1 MTAYALVFIAGSLA
15 GLLWLLLVDPA
26 HRAKAGSTTDVRPG
40 PTERFDAGLV
50 ALGAGLAG
58 ARLSFVLSHWAYYGT
73 HLNEIPSIA
82 QGGLSWPGAALAALV
97 ALSVYARLTHQSLWP
112 LADTLALPVTV
123 LAASAWAGCLMDGCA
138 YGRAVPASPL
148 ASSTI
153 DLLGN
158 RMPRYPTQA
167 IGSVSGLALALGL
180 LSPRWSTL
188 PAGIRG
194 CASLACLSAVALALD
209 FWRGDPV
216 PWVAGIRLDALGAAV
231 VLCLAGAG
239 LWRRARARP
248 VGER

>member
-26 HRAKAGSTTDVRPG
+26 QRTKAGSTNARPG

-73 HLNEIPSIA
+73 HANEIVSIA
-82 QGGLSWPGAALAALV
+82 RGGLSWPGAALAALI
-97 ALSVYARLTHQSLWP
+97 ALGLYARLTRQSLWP
-112 LADTLALPVTV
+112 LADALALPVTV
-123 LAASAWAGCLMDGCA
+123 IAAAAWAGCLMDGCA
-138 YGRAVPASPL
+138 FGRPIPAGPL
-148 ASSTI
+148 ASTTI

-167 IGSVSGLALALGL
+167 IGSISGLALALGL
-180 LSPRWSTL
+180 LSPRWSAL
-188 PAGIRG
+188 PAGVRG

-216 PWVAGIRLDALGAAV
+216 PWVAGIRLDAVGAAV
-231 VLCLAGAG
+231 ILCLAGAG

-248 VGER
+248 VGEP